1 MELSLF
7 ALSAVFLLIAMHP
20 FVTYPLSLRLFRGL
34 KPRSSTARHGAE
46 DETASRR
53 PRFSICMCAYNEE
66 AVIEQK
72 ILNLLALREHAPD
85 LEILIYVD
93 LSEDR
98 TAEICRRFG
107 NRISLHEAGERTGK
121 TYGMNL
127 LVSRS
132 HGDILVFTDANVM
145 LDADVVVNLER
156 HFRDPDVGCVCGSL
170 RYTNPGDSVTA
181 ANGSLYWRLEEHI
194 KRLEGQ
200 TGSVM
205 GADGSLFAIRRQLH
219 HAPPDHIID
228 DMYVSFMVLC
238 EGYRIV
244 QADDVRAYERSATQM
259 KEEFQRKVR
268 IACQAFN
275 VHRLL
280 WPRLRKLD
288 AFTLYEYISHKLL
301 RWFSIYFLVLSGLC
315 FELALMAADVPVVT
329 IATILLGSAA
339 LYCGYRWSIK
349 PFSSIVD
356 LLAALAGAG
365 LGVVQS
371 LRGRAFR
378 VWSPADSIRGK

>member
-20 FVTYPLSLRLFRGL
+20 FATYPLSLRLFRDL
-34 KPRSSTARHGAE
+34 KPRPSTACDRAEHETTSRH
-46 DETASRR
+46 
-53 PRFSICMCAYNEE
+53 PRFSICMSAYNEE

-72 ILNLLALREHAPD
+72 IRNLLALREHTPD

-107 NRISLHEAGERTGK
+107 NRISLHEAGRRTGK

-156 HFRDPDVGCVCGSL
+156 HFRDPEVGCVCGSL
-170 RYTNPGDSVTA
+170 RYTNAGDSVTA

-301 RWFSIYFLVLSGLC
+301 RWFSIYFLMLSGLC

-329 IATILLGSAA
+329 IATIILGSAA

-365 LGVVQS
+365 IGVVQS

>member
-20 FVTYPLSLRLFRGL
+20 FVTYPLSLRLFRDL
-34 KPRSSTARHGAE
+34 KPRPSTACDRAEHETTSRH
-46 DETASRR
+46 
-53 PRFSICMCAYNEE
+53 PRFSICMSAYNEE

-72 ILNLLALREHAPD
+72 IRNLLALREHTPD

-107 NRISLHEAGERTGK
+107 NRISLHEAGRRTGK

-156 HFRDPDVGCVCGSL
+156 HFRDPEVGCVCGSL
-170 RYTNPGDSVTA
+170 RYTNAGDSVTA

-301 RWFSIYFLVLSGLC
+301 RWFSIYFLMLSGLC

-329 IATILLGSAA
+329 IATIILGSAA

-365 LGVVQS
+365 IGVVQS